1 MSTFA
6 SQFAI
11 PAISFVLKFV
21 FTEEKVNIIVVIFA
35 EDSGET
41 EYKDLLSE
49 LKILIHVGEHK
60 NIVNLLGA
68 CTKGLC
74 PLKI

>member
-74 PLKI
+74 ILKI

>member
-1 MSTFA
+1 M
-6 SQFAI
+6 QF
-11 PAISFVLKFV
+11 S
-21 FTEEKVNIIVVIFA
+21 

-68 CTKGLC
+68 CTKGLYI
-74 PLKI
+74 LSSTKSANVIKTKVRYINAQ

>member
-1 MSTFA
+1 M
-6 SQFAI
+6 
-11 PAISFVLKFV
+11 FVYECFTDHQENRFGKFLCLLYL
-21 FTEEKVNIIVVIFA
+21 

-41 EYKDLLSE
+41 EFKDLLSE

-68 CTKGLC
+68 CTKGMFYWRTY
-74 PLKI
+74 

>member
-74 PLKI
+74 TLKI

>member
-1 MSTFA
+1 M
-6 SQFAI
+6 I
-11 PAISFVLKFV
+11 FV
-21 FTEEKVNIIVVIFA
+21 

-68 CTKGLC
+68 CTKGRCCSVCL
-74 PLKI
+74 LLTA